1 MSDRDGERA
10 GYPIESDDER
20 GTMQNFTRSFGRRTS
35 VAVVLTLAITIGA
48 VGVALGAPTASRS
61 ARSNPASVPGAPI
74 GRALVPAPLLAEGMR
89 LDLSV
94 PLYHSRLITLIAPA
108 NRVSV
113 ANPRIADIVV
123 ISPTQIYVLGKDIG
137 STNVL
142 LWDRRNRLIGGV
154 NVEVQFDLNG
164 LKRKLAE
171 LLPGESIEVRSA
183 QRSIVLSGH
192 VSSAVAMDAAVRIAS
207 TFLAAAPQQN
217 GQETAPSSGSG
228 ERQPSGHRGV
238 GEVINLL
245 QVDGVQQ
252 VMLQVTVAEIARTEV
267 RRLDA
272 QFNSIAQGLG
282 NWHIG
287 GVNGGAA
294 FPPYLD
300 PNGLEHMATASGGL
314 YGPAIGQFTP
324 NTPVIQSQGLFAS
337 FLSTNFLFNLALD
350 AAKENGLARI
360 LAEPTLTTLSG
371 QEADFVSGGEFPI
384 PVPQGFG
391 NTVTIQFKKFG
402 IVLKCLPVV
411 LNSGHIN
418 LKMNVSV
425 SQLESGNTVQLSLSG
440 TASSFVIPS
449 LSERSASGVVE
460 LGDGQTIGLA
470 GLLSEN
476 TQTLVT
482 KFPGLGDIPVLGALF
497 RSQDFQNGETELVI
511 LVTPRLAKPLPDGTP
526 RLPTDAYKDPS
537 DADFY
542 LRGLLESPEVTV
554 PATAAPSSAPT
565 DPRPR

>member
-1 MSDRDGERA
+1 MGN
-10 GYPIESDDER
+10 ESCDER
-20 GTMQNFTRSFGRRTS
+20 GIMPNNNSTSKRSTL
-35 VAVVLTLAITIGA
+35 VAVAAALAFT
-48 VGVALGAPTASRS
+48 VGVAAVAVGAPAATSGVSHASPATA
-61 ARSNPASVPGAPI
+61 PAAPI
-74 GRALVPAPLLAEGMR
+74 ARPLVPAPLLAEGTR

-94 PLYHSRLITLIAPA
+94 PLYHSRLVTLIAPA

-113 ANPRIADIVV
+113 ANPGIADIVV
-123 ISPTQIYVLGKDIG
+123 ISPTQVYLLGKDIG

-142 LWDRRNRLIGGV
+142 LWDRRNRLIGAV

-207 TFLAAAPQQN
+207 TFLAAAPQRS
-217 GQETAPSSGSG
+217 GQGPASSREGGENAPGGRGDKG
-228 ERQPSGHRGV
+228 EI
-238 GEVINLL
+238 INLL

-282 NWHIG
+282 NWHLG

-300 PNGLEHMATASGGL
+300 QNGLEHMATGSGAL
-314 YGPAIGQFTP
+314 YGPAVGQFTP
-324 NTPVIQSQGLFAS
+324 NAPVIQNQGLFAS

-384 PVPQGFG
+384 PVPQGLG
-391 NTVTIQFKKFG
+391 NTVTIQFKKYG

-440 TASSFVIPS
+440 TANSFVIPA

-476 TQTLVT
+476 TRTLVT

-511 LVTPRLAKPLPDGTP
+511 LVTPRLAKPLPEGKP
-526 RLPTDAYKDPS
+526 RLPTDAYRDPS

-542 LRGLLESPEVTV
+542 LRGLLESPNVTV
-554 PATAAPSSAPT
+554 PAASVPSPAPI

>member
-1 MSDRDGERA
+1 MPNNNSTSR
-10 GYPIESDDER
+10 
-20 GTMQNFTRSFGRRTS
+20 RSTP
-35 VAVVLTLAITIGA
+35 VAVAAALAFT
-48 VGVALGAPTASRS
+48 VGVAAAAVSAAAATGGGSHASPATAPA
-61 ARSNPASVPGAPI
+61 API
-74 GRALVPAPLLAEGMR
+74 ARPLVPAPLLAEGTR
-89 LDLSV
+89 LDLSI
-94 PLYHSRLITLIAPA
+94 PLYHSRLVTLIAPA
-108 NRVSV
+108 NRISV
-113 ANPRIADIVV
+113 ANPGIADIVV

-142 LWDRRNRLIGGV
+142 LWDKRNRLIGAV

-207 TFLAAAPQQN
+207 TFLAAMPQQS
-217 GQETAPSSGSG
+217 GQGPASSRGGGVNAPAGRGGGKG
-228 ERQPSGHRGV
+228 EI
-238 GEVINLL
+238 INLL

-267 RRLDA
+267 RQLDA

-282 NWHIG
+282 NWHLG

-300 PNGLEHMATASGGL
+300 PNGLEHMVTGSGAL
-314 YGPAIGQFTP
+314 YGPAVSQFTP
-324 NTPVIQSQGLFAS
+324 NTPVIQNQGLFAS

-384 PVPQGFG
+384 PVPQGLG
-391 NTVTIQFKKFG
+391 NSVTIQFKKYG

-440 TASSFVIPS
+440 TASSFVIPA

-476 TQTLVT
+476 TRTLVT

-511 LVTPRLAKPLPDGTP
+511 LVTPRLAKPLPEGKP
-526 RLPTDAYKDPS
+526 RLPTDAYRDPS

-542 LRGLLESPEVTV
+542 LRGLLESPNVTV
-554 PATAAPSSAPT
+554 PAASAPSPT
-565 DPRPR
+565 PSDPRPR

>member
-1 MSDRDGERA
+1 MKYVKPSSERLTRTVIA
-10 GYPIESDDER
+10 VALA
-20 GTMQNFTRSFGRRTS
+20 FTVGAAA
-35 VAVVLTLAITIGA
+35 VAVGA
-48 VGVALGAPTASRS
+48 SGSTNGGAQSPPARTGDAPVA
-61 ARSNPASVPGAPI
+61 
-74 GRALVPAPLLAEGMR
+74 RALVPAPLLAAGTR

-94 PLYHSRLITLIAPA
+94 PLYHSRLVTLIAPA
-108 NRVSV
+108 VRVSV

-123 ISPTQIYVLGKDIG
+123 ISPTQIYVLGKYIG

-142 LWDRRNRLIGGV
+142 LWDRRNRLIGAV
-154 NVEVQFDLNG
+154 NVEVQFDLGG

-171 LLPGESIEVRSA
+171 LLPGESIDVRSS

-207 TFLAAAPQQN
+207 TFLAAASDHNEQ
-217 GQETAPSSGSG
+217 GGAPSRSREPGGAGSSGRSG
-228 ERQPSGHRGV
+228 T
-238 GEVINLL
+238 GEIINLL

-267 RRLDA
+267 RQLDA

-282 NWHIG
+282 NWHLG

-294 FPPYLD
+294 FPPFLD
-300 PNGLEHMATASGGL
+300 QNGYEHMITSSGGL
-314 YGPAIGQFTP
+314 YGPAVSQFTP
-324 NTPVIQSQGLFAS
+324 NTSVIQNQGLFAS

-350 AAKENGLARI
+350 AAKENGLARM

-384 PVPQGFG
+384 PVPQGFS
-391 NTVTIQFKKFG
+391 NAVTIQFKKFG

-476 TQTLVT
+476 TRTLVT

-511 LVTPRLAKPLPDGTP
+511 LVTPRLAKPLPDGRP

-542 LRGLLESPEVTV
+542 LRGLLESPDATV
-554 PATAAPSSAPT
+554 PATAAPTPAPT
-565 DPRPR
+565 DPQPR